1 MKKADHMKI
10 DEDAI
15 RKLAELLDE
24 TGLSEIEV
32 AEGEKILRVNKGGL
46 VTGTPAMVQAA
57 PSMGSDPAAPQ
68 PANMDAPST
77 VAPETPGAVISPMV
91 GTVYM
96 QPEPDARPFVEKGSN
111 VQAGDTLMI
120 IEAMK
125 VMNPIKAEKSGTV
138 TQLLI
143 ENGQP
148 VEFGDVLMVI
158 E

>member
-1 MKKADHMKI
+1 MKI
-10 DEDAI
+10 DSDAI

-24 TGLSEIEV
+24 TGLTEIEV
-32 AEGEKILRVNKGGL
+32 SEGEQGIRVSRGGL
-46 VTGTPAMVQAA
+46 VTSAGPAYPAMV
-57 PSMGSDPAAPQ
+57 SDPATPGMIAPDS
-68 PANMDAPST
+68 AASGGES
-77 VAPETPGAVISPMV
+77 ASSHPGAVFSPMV

-96 QPEPDARPFVEKGSN
+96 QAEPGAPAFIQQGATVN
-111 VQAGDTLMI
+111 AGDTLII

-138 TQLLI
+138 SQILV

-148 VEFGDVLMVI
+148 VEFGDVLVVI

>member
-1 MKKADHMKI
+1 MKI
-10 DEDAI
+10 DEAAI

-32 AEGEKILRVNKGGL
+32 AEGEQAIRINKGG
-46 VTGTPAMVQAA
+46 MVVGGGSHHIAA
-57 PSMGSDPAAPQ
+57 PAQMDSDPTTPH
-68 PANMDAPST
+68 PANTAAPST
-77 VAPETPGAVISPMV
+77 VAHEHPGAVVSPMV
-91 GTVYM
+91 GTAYM
-96 QPEPDARPFVEKGSN
+96 ASEPDAPPFVSKGTS

-125 VMNPIKAEKSGTV
+125 VMNPIKAEKGGTV
-138 TQLLI
+138 TQILV

-148 VEFGDVLMVI
+148 VEFGDVLVVI